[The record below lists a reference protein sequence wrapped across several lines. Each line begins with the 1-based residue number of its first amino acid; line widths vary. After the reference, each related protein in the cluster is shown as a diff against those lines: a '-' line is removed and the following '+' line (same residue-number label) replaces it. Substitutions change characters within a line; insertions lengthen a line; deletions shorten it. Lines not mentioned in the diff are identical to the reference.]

1 MNYENYVIETEEGR
15 PMAGLFTSITSFQ
28 KAQEYGKSMIF
39 TAQLPEVRGVNI
51 FGVTEDG
58 NKEFLE
64 GMRKNE
70 V

>member
-1 MNYENYVIETEEGR
+1 
-15 PMAGLFTSITSFQ
+15 MAGLFTPITSFQ

-58 NKEFLE
+58 KKEFLE